1 MAIVV
6 AQINPKSGWSRITHM
21 GIIPAFRSRK
31 LGKWVH
37 RHGFEMMRGQGGK
50 LYHGGTV
57 STNTAMIRLF
67 NQHGC
72 KEYRR
77 MQEWIYR
84 F

>member
-6 AQINPKSGWSRITHM
+6 AQIDPKSGWSPITHM
-21 GIIPAFRSRK
+21 GIIRAFRGRK

-37 RHGFEMMRGQGGK
+37 RHGFEMMRDQGGK

-72 KEYRR
+72 KEFRTI
-77 MQEWIYR
+77 QEWIYR